1 MGGGHS
7 IFFFLNPWQMCPGG
21 RPQTTTDQKPT
32 GGDITGGI
40 TLQNSKACKECKLTI
55 DASLSSASA
64 KLFTF
69 IGQPGIGPPNYDD
82 YSMTTKIF
90 LLPSLPFSITFNG
103 TKEMYPAI
111 QVYRPSPIRIGN
123 IQHDAVIQIGSFKD
137 NSLIILVPLIST
149 NLMGSG
155 SSFVGAFVNRISE
168 VINPNLD
175 ASGNRLPT
183 QFPDVPTGSDWTLDK
198 IVDDKAAFFTWSTS
212 QYEQYMISTGWCGTH
227 MGWRPIPPGQR
238 IIYMQDPV
246 SISSAY
252 MTQLQTIPVTDPNMA
267 IHGLGPVAY
276 KSAPPKNCTAPLNS
290 LPEIPKPPKDPF
302 AAGLSEAKNA
312 NNALDIIIKVII
324 GLISTLAIAIGVYAG
339 FYFASHGGG
348 EKLAKLGEALGQ
360 KMAAAGRAA
369 QAAAAKAG
377 TSARS
382 GIANVAGIGKKGAIP
397 PKRTPIEDTP
407 LPEPTDKFVMTN
419 NPMIRNTKTRRYIPE
434 DSPLDIHPGVQD
446 PTENIIG
453 DNPLWKNKVP
463 DSKKKLTRRNASRDS
478 ASPLPEGNEGVIP
491 ALSATGGPLLSP
503 DELDRRNRAERYRL
517 NNPAGTGLFD
527 LSEDSTIREL
537 NALGDNGPLPGP
549 TEPVVPTQS
558 IDEWRKSLQPVRV
571 PSRPE
576 KKATTPP
583 PPPPPG
589 THGLWRN
596 GVSLSNLTRGD
607 DGPLPAANEPVVEV
621 PRRPMTVNADA
632 TARRNALL
640 AEDQKDDSPLPTP
653 SESNRSL
660 ASAASVASRLSR
672 RASRARE
679 AAADFDLAVERTPT
693 RPAQSQPVLEP
704 PLPTD
709 AESRASSASLDR
721 ALERAR
727 AINPDTGFTNSTSA
741 KMLTANAFSTSLR
754 RVRKSSE
761 PDRSMTAQE
770 LAAIGAPKR
779 TRAEKLALRRE
790 GKKAGRRKT
799 GRRNI

>member
-1 MGGGHS
+1 MGGGAS
-7 IFFFLNPWQMCPGG
+7 VFAFLNPWQGCPGG

-40 TLQNSKACKECKLTI
+40 SLANSKGCKECKLTI

-69 IGQPGIGPPNYDD
+69 IGQPGLGPPNYDD
-82 YSMTTKIF
+82 YSSTTKIF
-90 LLPSLPFSITFNG
+90 LLPSLPFSVTFNG
-103 TKEMYPAI
+103 TKEMYPDI

-123 IQHDAVIQIGSFKD
+123 IQHDAVIQIGDFRS
-137 NSLIILVPLIST
+137 NNLIIFVPLIST

-198 IVDDKAAFFTWSTS
+198 IVDEKAAFFTWSTS

-227 MGWRPIPPGQR
+227 MGWRAIPPGQR

-369 QAAAAKAG
+369 QVAASKAGTEIGKAG

-382 GIANVAGIGKKGAIP
+382 GIANVAGIGKKGAMP
-397 PKRTPIEDTP
+397 PKRTPVEDTP
-407 LPEPTDKFVMTN
+407 LPEPTDNFVMN
-419 NPMIRNTKTRRYIPE
+419 NPMNRNTKTRRYIPE
-434 DSPLDIHPGVQD
+434 DSPLDIHPGVKD
-446 PTENIIG
+446 PTETIIG

-463 DSKKKLTRRNASRDS
+463 DSKKKLTRRNASRDF

-491 ALSATGGPLLSP
+491 DEPLLSP

-527 LSEDSTIREL
+527 LSKDSTIREL

-549 TEPVVPTQS
+549 TEPVIP
-558 IDEWRKSLQPVRV
+558 IP
-571 PSRPE
+571 
-576 KKATTPP
+576 A
-583 PPPPPG
+583 PPPPG

-596 GVSLSNLTRGD
+596 GVSLSNLTKGD
-607 DGPLPAANEPVVEV
+607 DGPLPAAEV
-621 PRRPMTVNADA
+621 PHRPMTVNADA
-632 TARRNALL
+632 RARRNALL

-660 ASAASVASRLSR
+660 ASTASIASRLSR

-727 AINPDTGFTNSTSA
+727 AINSDTGFTNSTGA
-741 KMLTANAFSTSLR
+741 KIKTADAFSNSLR
-754 RVRKSSE
+754 RLRARKAGE
-761 PDRSMTAQE
+761 TDRSMTAQE
-770 LAAIGAPKR
+770 LRSIGAPKR
-779 TRAEKLALRRE
+779 TRAEKLALRKE